1 MSGEDAV
8 NDFST
13 YVRQAF
19 LATLMEIGQG
29 LVIETH
35 HMQDG
40 CMDVVEVDAILDRFE
55 AKFIGRPVTHTT
67 LDTRSRKPHGKSIG
81 IVVSPRRVLAFAERH
96 STEFASPDN
105 QG

>member
-1 MSGEDAV
+1 M

-19 LATLMEIGQG
+19 LATLMEKGQG

-40 CMDVVEVDAILDRFE
+40 CMDVVEVDAIPDRFE
-55 AKFIGRPVTHTT
+55 AKFIGRPVTIPPWIPAPANHMVN
-67 LDTRSRKPHGKSIG
+67 P
-81 IVVSPRRVLAFAERH
+81 
-96 STEFASPDN
+96 
-105 QG
+105 